1 MAAEI
6 AMEHHLGLTCD
17 PVGGLVQVPCIERNS
32 MGAVKAI
39 MAAKIAQESDPSKA
53 KVTLDAVIKTMW
65 ETSQD
70 MNHKYK
76 ETSLGGLAVNIA
88 IALPEC

>member
-1 MAAEI
+1 M
-6 AMEHHLGLTCD
+6 
-17 PVGGLVQVPCIERNS
+17 
-32 MGAVKAI
+32 
-39 MAAKIAQESDPSKA
+39 ESDPSKA